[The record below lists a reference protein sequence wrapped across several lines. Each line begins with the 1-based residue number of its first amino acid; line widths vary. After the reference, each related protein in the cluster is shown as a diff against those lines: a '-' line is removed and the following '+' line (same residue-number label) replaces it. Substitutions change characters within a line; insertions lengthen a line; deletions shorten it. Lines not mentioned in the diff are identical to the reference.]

1 MQANYGENEI
11 KSLLQ
16 KVRIF
21 NKDIGSYQIFA
32 ITDNF
37 DYAVKLSNGRILL
50 KIEELQDDE
59 REILTPERLTAIAN
73 RFVSSTEQK
82 TNTKQ
87 QNIHTTQQ
95 LTSSQR
101 GTSPKKKNKTGRV
114 ILIIA
119 ILLIGIFAA
128 IALINNINPNGSG
141 YDSKGTYQEK
151 VMTVKETECS
161 QPTNFLSADG
171 TYSENFWGDKFKV
184 NCKITNKATVATYKD
199 AVVRV
204 TYYTKTKTVLGNY
217 DHTVYETFPPNSIK
231 TIEFEIDNYNNVNSI
246 GWKVISA
253 KVN

>member
-21 NKDIGSYQIFA
+21 NKDIGSYEVFA

-59 REILTPERLTAIAN
+59 RDALTPERLTAIAN
-73 RFVSSTEQK
+73 RFVSSTGQK
-82 TNTKQ
+82 TNTGQ
-87 QNIHTTQQ
+87 QNTQATQQ
-95 LTSSQR
+95 STPAPKEPA
-101 GTSPKKKNKTGRV
+101 PKKKNKTGKT

-119 ILLIGIFAA
+119 IVLIGIFAVIA
-128 IALINNINPNGSG
+128 IINNMNHSGSG
-141 YDSKGTYQEK
+141 YNSGDTYQEK
-151 VMTVKETECS
+151 VMTVEEIERS

-171 TYSENFWGDKFKV
+171 TYRENFWGDKFKV
-184 NCKITNKATVATYKD
+184 SCKITNKATVATYKD

-204 TYYTKTKTVLGNY
+204 TYYTKTKTVLGSNDY
-217 DHTVYETFPPNSIK
+217 TVYETFPPSSTKIVELK
-231 TIEFEIDNYNNVNSI
+231 IDNYKNVNSI
-246 GWKVISA
+246 GWDVISA
-253 KVN
+253 KAY